1 MQDQI
6 NDYLHYLLVERGL
19 SNNSIK
25 SYQQDLKQFMV
36 YLKDNHYE
44 EFSSIDQYTIL
55 SYLEFEKNSGKARN
69 SVIRLVSTLRK
80 FFQYLKRFNKIKENP
95 MNRIDTPKR
104 GSHLPAVLNDNELS
118 KLMSIPD
125 FNNKYGI
132 RDRTILETLYA
143 TGLRVSELVNLKL
156 ADLHL
161 EMNLIQTI
169 GKGDKERIVPIDDV
183 AINWLNKYL
192 NQVRPV
198 LLKNRTSKYVFLNAH
213 GSKISRQSVW
223 KKIKGY
229 VVIADIHKDVTPHTL
244 RHTFATHLLENGA
257 DLRTVQELLGHSD
270 ISTTQIYTHVSQEHL
285 RQEYQKYHP
294 RA

>member
-1 MQDQI
+1 MHNQI

-19 SNNSIK
+19 SDNTIK
-25 SYQQDLKQFMV
+25 SYQQDLNQFKS
-36 YLKDNHYE
+36 YLEEHHYE
-44 EFSSIDQYTIL
+44 SFAGIDQYTIL
-55 SYLEFEKNSGKARN
+55 SYLEFEKNAGKARN
-69 SVIRLVSTLRK
+69 SIIRSVSTLRK
-80 FFQYLKRFNKIKENP
+80 FFKYLKQFNQIEENP
-95 MNRIDTPKR
+95 MNRIDTPKK
-104 GSHLPAVLNDNELS
+104 GSHLPAVLNDNEVAS
-118 KLMSIPD
+118 LMKVPD
-125 FNNKYGI
+125 VTNKYGI
-132 RDRTILETLYA
+132 RDRTMLEVLYA

-192 NQVRPV
+192 QQVRPL
-198 LLKNRTSKYVFLNAH
+198 LLKKRNSKYVFLNAH
-213 GSKISRQSVW
+213 GTGISRQSVW

-229 VVIADIHKDVTPHTL
+229 VAAANIHKTVTPHTL

-270 ISTTQIYTHVSQEHL
+270 ISTTQIYTHVSHEHL
-285 RQEYQKYHP
+285 RAEYRKYHP